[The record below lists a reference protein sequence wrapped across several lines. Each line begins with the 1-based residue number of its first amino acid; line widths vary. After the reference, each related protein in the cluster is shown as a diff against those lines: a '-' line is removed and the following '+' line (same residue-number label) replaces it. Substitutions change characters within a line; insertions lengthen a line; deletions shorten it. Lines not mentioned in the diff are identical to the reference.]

1 MNPLPS
7 LLASVLAVALA
18 GCSSLTVTTE
28 KDPAVDLSLPRTFG
42 WMMEQDLGREGG
54 RLDREN
60 TYAAIAAAV
69 EDSLAGKGWTLEQDP
84 VKADVVLAFQ
94 VDMEKTV
101 SVTSFREYD
110 RNPWTWN
117 RFYGSGVEDSIK
129 VSTYDVGTLVLDMVH
144 PTSRRLLWRGTAK
157 AIVEKSDTRQS
168 KADLAVEAVRRM
180 FEKFR

>member
-1 MNPLPS
+1 MNALPA
-7 LLASVLAVALA
+7 LLAAALALA
-18 GCSSLTVTTE
+18 GCSSLTVTAE
-28 KDPAVDLSLPRTFG
+28 KDPAVDLSVPRTFA

-60 TYAAIAAAV
+60 TYAAISATV
-69 EDSLAGKGWTLEQDP
+69 EDCLSSKGWALEQDP
-84 VKADVVLAFQ
+84 GKADVVLAFQ

-101 SVTSFREYD
+101 SVTSFQEYD

-117 RFYGSGVEDSIK
+117 RFYGSTVDDSIR

-144 PTSRRLLWRGTAK
+144 PTTQKLLWRGTAK
-157 AIVEKSDTRQS
+157 AIVEKTDTRES
-168 KADLAVEAVRRM
+168 KVALAVEAVRRM